1 MNEWPLLQIEFASG
15 RQNGH
20 LSVTFGQIVV
30 FAGIFSDSSGQL
42 EKNENNRLAELNET
56 LKWYNPTINDY

>member
-1 MNEWPLLQIEFASG
+1 MTLAADRICQWQTKWPFV
-15 RQNGH
+15 GH
-20 LSVTFGQIVV
+20 FWTDYVV